1 MIWAV
6 AQLKTETT
14 KICKKSSKSCS
25 EHDSTLRKIFFASGV
40 AESGIARER
49 VFSKTSNPKNIITLD
64 DRNEY
69 AFFIITHLFE
79 GDGLPAGRDR
89 PDWRAGFLV
98 FAYS

>member
-1 MIWAV
+1 MQKKV
-6 AQLKTETT
+6 AKVVVSTIQLLE
-14 KICKKSSKSCS
+14 
-25 EHDSTLRKIFFASGV
+25 RFFFASGV
-40 AESGIARER
+40 AESGKARER